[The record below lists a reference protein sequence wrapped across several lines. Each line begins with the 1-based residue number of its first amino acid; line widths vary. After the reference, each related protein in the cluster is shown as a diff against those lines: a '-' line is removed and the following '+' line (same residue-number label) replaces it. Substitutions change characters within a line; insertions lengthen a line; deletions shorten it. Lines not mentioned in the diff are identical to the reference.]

1 MGECLIIR
9 GGGGTDTSNANATS
23 AVVLTGYTCYV
34 DDQLIVGSM
43 PVQTLN
49 QKLGAGGSVTI
60 PAGYYNGVSSVISTS
75 TLAEETAATAASS
88 HILTGYTGWSN
99 GGWIAGSMANWG
111 NTGATLAA
119 NGVYWIPAGWHAG
132 AGVVNQSLAV
142 HGGGTYTPTT
152 GDQVICWAGWYAAG
166 NIVVLGSSALTAGNI
181 RNGVWI
187 FGVLGNFTGWVDS
200 TMNVS
205 AIWPLNYGPDYT
217 EYWANSNDWTQLWA
231 VQYGYAI
238 SSNAANGIS
247 VGQRL
252 WDMGFRWL
260 NLSASLSAFDRSGA
274 CDGSI
279 VMQWEAWRY
288 GSTGNI
294 IRYSKGSYYIT
305 NPENQPTAG
314 HHSGWSIG
322 SGTKVGSTATFTQ
335 KVPLRPTT
343 STSSTTYW
351 TSSAG
356 VYISME
362 DARRLSAGMLKLN
375 SFNFYFSKS

>member
-60 PAGYYNGVSSVISTS
+60 PAGYYDGVSSVISTS

-166 NIVVLGSSALTAGNI
+166 NIVVLGSSNLAASNI
-181 RNGVWI
+181 RNGVSI
-187 FGVLGNFTGWVDS
+187 FGVWGTCSGWIDSDLWVWDGTNYANNWGVCGIWGVAGDSKSSYGSIFAYSYTDLTQCRIAFFTNGQYNSLYFDWELTTGNNGYSYIWIYRCAGISDWS
-200 TMNVS
+200 NVS
-205 AIWPLNYGPDYT
+205 VNG
-217 EYWANSNDWTQLWA
+217 STQIINL
-231 VQYGYAI
+231 
-238 SSNAANGIS
+238 
-247 VGQRL
+247 R
-252 WDMGFRWL
+252 
-260 NLSASLSAFDRSGA
+260 LSADL
-274 CDGSI
+274 
-279 VMQWEAWRY
+279 
-288 GSTGNI
+288 
-294 IRYSKGSYYIT
+294 
-305 NPENQPTAG
+305 
-314 HHSGWSIG
+314 
-322 SGTKVGSTATFTQ
+322 
-335 KVPLRPTT
+335 
-343 STSSTTYW
+343 
-351 TSSAG
+351 SSAG
-356 VYISME
+356 NPWWNDDVLQGCNYVMFWLW
-362 DARRLSAGMLKLN
+362 AKNAYAGIKAIY
-375 SFNFYFSKS
+375 FYDKIA